1 MREKTRNVQPVEIQD
16 NASVSSYLV
25 NNSNYQKIY
34 ERTKKLID
42 LDEDK
47 FGLSITALKAFA
59 SEHFEKIL
67 HIKITFTNSIQC
79 GSVIRPFQ
87 LQLPIKLP
95 ISLAKQYPVPKAI
108 ILTKS
113 AK

>member
-1 MREKTRNVQPVEIQD
+1 MEIQD

-25 NNSNYQKIY
+25 SNSNYQKIY
-34 ERTKKLID
+34 ERTKKVIN
-42 LDEDK
+42 
-47 FGLSITALKAFA
+47 FGNEEKLELSVAALKAYA
-59 SEHFEKIL
+59 EEHFEKIL
-67 HIKITFTNSIQC
+67 HLKITFAKNIEC

-87 LQLPIKLP
+87 LQLPTKIP
-95 ISLAKQYPVPKAI
+95 ISLTKKYPIPKAI